1 MAFIKGVFT
10 ILSDTTWPD
19 RKQRW
24 KDYIS
29 VLEYTAFFTIVIFIF
44 DKLLSLGV
52 MDLLNRFSDIS
63 WVLPSFFVCTF
74 GSNSLTA
81 LAIFPIIK

>member
-10 ILSDTTWPD
+10 ILSETTWPD

-29 VLEYTAFFTIVIFIF
+29 ILEYTFFFVVIIFIF
-44 DKLLSLGV
+44 DKLLSIGILE
-52 MDLLNRFSDIS
+52 LINRF
-63 WVLPSFFVCTF
+63 
-74 GSNSLTA
+74 
-81 LAIFPIIK
+81 

>member
-10 ILSDTTWPD
+10 ILSETTWPD

-24 KDYIS
+24 KDFIS

-52 MDLLNRFSDIS
+52 MDLLNRF
-63 WVLPSFFVCTF
+63 
-74 GSNSLTA
+74 
-81 LAIFPIIK
+81 

>member
-10 ILSDTTWPD
+10 ILKDTTWPN

-24 KDYIS
+24 KDFIS

-52 MDLLNRFSDIS
+52 TDLLNRF
-63 WVLPSFFVCTF
+63 
-74 GSNSLTA
+74 
-81 LAIFPIIK
+81 

>member
-1 MAFIKGVFT
+1 VAFIKGVFT
-10 ILSDTTWPD
+10 ILSETTWPD

-52 MDLLNRFSDIS
+52 MDLLNRF
-63 WVLPSFFVCTF
+63 
-74 GSNSLTA
+74 
-81 LAIFPIIK
+81 

>member
-1 MAFIKGVFT
+1 MAFIKGVFA
-10 ILSDTTWPD
+10 ILSETTWPD

-52 MDLLNRFSDIS
+52 MNLLNRF
-63 WVLPSFFVCTF
+63 
-74 GSNSLTA
+74 
-81 LAIFPIIK
+81 

>member
-10 ILSDTTWPD
+10 ILSETTWPD

-29 VLEYTAFFTIVIFIF
+29 VLESTAFFTIVIFIF

-52 MDLLNRFSDIS
+52 MNLLNRF
-63 WVLPSFFVCTF
+63 
-74 GSNSLTA
+74 
-81 LAIFPIIK
+81 

>member
-10 ILSDTTWPD
+10 ILSETTWPD

-52 MDLLNRFSDIS
+52 MDLLNRF
-63 WVLPSFFVCTF
+63 
-74 GSNSLTA
+74 
-81 LAIFPIIK
+81 

>member
-1 MAFIKGVFT
+1 VAFVKGVFT
-10 ILSDTTWPD
+10 ILKDTTWPN

-24 KDYIS
+24 KDFIS

-52 MDLLNRFSDIS
+52 TDLLNRF
-63 WVLPSFFVCTF
+63 
-74 GSNSLTA
+74 
-81 LAIFPIIK
+81 

>member
-44 DKLLSLGV
+44 DKLLLLGV
-52 MDLLNRFSDIS
+52 MDLLNRF
-63 WVLPSFFVCTF
+63 
-74 GSNSLTA
+74 
-81 LAIFPIIK
+81 

>member
-10 ILSDTTWPD
+10 ILSETTWPD

-44 DKLLSLGV
+44 YKLLSLGV
-52 MDLLNRFSDIS
+52 MNLLNRF
-63 WVLPSFFVCTF
+63 
-74 GSNSLTA
+74 
-81 LAIFPIIK
+81 

>member
-10 ILSDTTWPD
+10 ILKDITWPN

-24 KDYIS
+24 KDFIS

-52 MDLLNRFSDIS
+52 TDLLNRF
-63 WVLPSFFVCTF
+63 
-74 GSNSLTA
+74 
-81 LAIFPIIK
+81 

>member
-10 ILSDTTWPD
+10 ILSETTWPD

-52 MDLLNRFSDIS
+52 MNLLKRF
-63 WVLPSFFVCTF
+63 
-74 GSNSLTA
+74 
-81 LAIFPIIK
+81 

>member
-10 ILSDTTWPD
+10 ILSETTWPN

-52 MDLLNRFSDIS
+52 MDLLNRF
-63 WVLPSFFVCTF
+63 
-74 GSNSLTA
+74 
-81 LAIFPIIK
+81 

>member
-52 MDLLNRFSDIS
+52 MDLLK
-63 WVLPSFFVCTF
+63 
-74 GSNSLTA
+74 A
-81 LAIFPIIK
+81 LCQL

>member
-1 MAFIKGVFT
+1 MAFVKGVFT
-10 ILSDTTWPD
+10 ILKDTTWPN

-24 KDYIS
+24 KDFIS

-52 MDLLNRFSDIS
+52 TDLLSRF
-63 WVLPSFFVCTF
+63 
-74 GSNSLTA
+74 
-81 LAIFPIIK
+81 